1 MNRTRELKAR
11 ETGADVSNDIVGADI
26 LESDCQVLTISEEG
40 FGKRNNMD
48 AYKIQKRGGKGV
60 KNFKITNKTGDIV
73 GVEVVKGDQELMLI
87 TTNGIVIRTD
97 IDSIGIKKGRNTSG
111 VKIQRLEDNDKVAA
125 LDTITVEGEE
135 DEKQPNL
142 FKS

>member
-1 MNRTRELKAR
+1 
-11 ETGADVSNDIVGADI
+11 
-26 LESDCQVLTISEEG
+26 
-40 FGKRNNMD
+40 MD

>member
-1 MNRTRELKAR
+1 
-11 ETGADVSNDIVGADI
+11 
-26 LESDCQVLTISEEG
+26 
-40 FGKRNNMD
+40 MD

-135 DEKQPNL
+135 DDKQPDL